1 MLKKL
6 TLISLLFLSLTMS
19 QNLIVLNKSE
29 NTAMF
34 FDLKNDSLIAQL
46 STGEAPHEV
55 AISPNKKYAIVT
67 NYGTREKPGN
77 SLSVYNLERLTL
89 EKTIYLGE
97 LRRPHGVAW
106 LDDEKVV
113 ITIEANKSI
122 AVVDVKNEKIV
133 NEIKTDQEISHMLAI
148 SPDKSK
154 CFVANIGSGSV
165 SVIDLKEMKLIK
177 TIQTGKG
184 SEGIDITPNGHEVWV
199 TNRAEDSVAVIDVKT
214 LDVKIKFKVDG
225 FPIRVKFSKDGKIA
239 VISCAR
245 SGEVTIVDA
254 ISKNIL
260 RRVKTAEKSDVEKTG
275 RLFGSAFGDSPVPIG
290 IAIDEQNFIYVANSN
305 ADIVSAIKL
314 ETGEIV
320 RIIKTGKEPDG
331 IAVW

>member
-1 MLKKL
+1 MFKRLMPA
-6 TLISLLFLSLTMS
+6 LLLSLSLATS

-34 FDLKNDSLIAQL
+34 FNLKNDSLISQL
-46 STGEAPHEV
+46 PTGEAPHEV

-77 SLSVYNLERLTL
+77 SLSVYNLEKLTL
-89 EKTIYLGE
+89 EKTIVLGE
-97 LRRPHGVAW
+97 FRRPHGVAW
-106 LDDEKVV
+106 IDDEKAVV
-113 ITIEANKSI
+113 TVEANKSI
-122 AVVDVKNEKIV
+122 IIIDVKNEKV
-133 NEIKTDQEISHMLAI
+133 VKEIKTDQEISHMLVI

-165 SVIDLKEMKLIK
+165 SVIDLNKAQLIK
-177 TIQTGKG
+177 NIQTGRG
-184 SEGIDITPNGHEVWV
+184 SEGIDITPDGKEIWV
-199 TNRAEDSVAVIDVKT
+199 TNRAEDSVAVVDTKT
-214 LDVKIKFKVDG
+214 LEIKTKFKVDG
-225 FPIRVKFSKDGKIA
+225 FPIRVKFSKDGKLA

-245 SGEVTIVDA
+245 SGEIAIVDA
-254 ISKNIL
+254 ISKNVL

-290 IAIDEQNFIYVANSN
+290 IAIDKQNLIYVANSN
-305 ADIVSAIKL
+305 ADIISVIRL

-320 RIIKTGKEPDG
+320 RTIKTGKEPDG